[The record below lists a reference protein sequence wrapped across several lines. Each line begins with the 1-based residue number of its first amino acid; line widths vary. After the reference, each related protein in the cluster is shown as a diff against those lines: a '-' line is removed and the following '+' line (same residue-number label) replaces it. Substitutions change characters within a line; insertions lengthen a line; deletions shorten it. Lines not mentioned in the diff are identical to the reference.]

1 MQHVSL
7 IRFSDLA
14 KCYIRIA
21 LYDGKF
27 LTDLFKRSM
36 YVILLQEIHD
46 FAVISDITVTMPVCK
61 IDIANV

>member
-27 LTDLFKRSM
+27 LTDLFKRSV
-36 YVILLQEIHD
+36 YPATRNIWFCRD
-46 FAVISDITVTMPVCK
+46 FWYNNYDTCMQDWYC
-61 IDIANV
+61 